1 MESILLTSQYNTKPD
16 GNVAKSTVNIN
27 GNARK
32 IFCCIA
38 SVGGGF
44 SFVVYTLT
52 LPSILVE
59 HNMDLC

>member
-1 MESILLTSQYNTKPD
+1 MDSILLTSQYNTKPD
-16 GNVAKSTVNIN
+16 GNVAKSIVNIN

-44 SFVVYTLT
+44 SFCCIYIDTPINT
-52 LPSILVE
+52 GRT
-59 HNMDLC
+59 